1 MRFGEFVFYKTN
13 RLNIAEKVSLL
24 NDCKEIC
31 YMWQA
36 DKLDCD
42 VSFSRQNFDCT
53 FEEIL
58 GHLQEDSHLVVID
71 RGTWGSFDNK
81 EHFEVGF
88 RSMEPIDYF
97 LFIEIES
104 DKMPP
109 ILEKYGLIS
118 NFNAED

>member
-1 MRFGEFVFYKTN
+1 M
-13 RLNIAEKVSLL
+13 AEKIALL

-31 YMWQA
+31 YEWRA
-36 DKLDCD
+36 DKLNCD
-42 VSFSRQNFDCT
+42 VSFSRQKYDCS

-58 GHLQEDSHLVVID
+58 GHLHDDSHFVVID
-71 RGTWGSFDNK
+71 RGTWDSFDNID
-81 EHFEVGF
+81 HFEVGF

-109 ILEKYGLIS
+109 ILEKYGLFPNS
-118 NFNAED
+118 WK